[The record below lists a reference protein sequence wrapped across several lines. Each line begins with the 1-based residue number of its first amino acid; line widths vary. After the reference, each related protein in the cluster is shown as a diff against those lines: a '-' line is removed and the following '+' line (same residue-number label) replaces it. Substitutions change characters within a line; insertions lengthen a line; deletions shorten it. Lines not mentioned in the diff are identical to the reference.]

1 MPERGLD
8 DGTCARRAW
17 EWDVRLPP
25 AGVLNAAVR
34 RADCI
39 SPLIVQTYQ
48 KWVLTYSQNCPQL
61 HQFDG
66 FIQGALSTHK
76 AAYSG
81 PVRPGFGRWFIA
93 NQRALRICILEKFG

>member
-1 MPERGLD
+1 MGFNLF
-8 DGTCARRAW
+8 TK
-17 EWDVRLPP
+17 L
-25 AGVLNAAVR
+25 
-34 RADCI
+34 
-39 SPLIVQTYQ
+39 
-48 KWVLTYSQNCPQL
+48 PQL
-61 HQFDG
+61 KPHFDG